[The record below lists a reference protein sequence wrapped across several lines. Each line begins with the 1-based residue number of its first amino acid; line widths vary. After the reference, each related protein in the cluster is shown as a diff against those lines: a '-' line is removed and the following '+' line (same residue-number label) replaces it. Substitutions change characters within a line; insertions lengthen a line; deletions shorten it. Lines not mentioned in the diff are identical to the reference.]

1 MRILFVEPN
10 ADPRAIEIDGSLA
23 SMQAL
28 VGGLIQAVYPFEDPV
43 ALICNDEGK
52 LTGLPQNRPLKHPE
66 TGEVYDVVYG
76 TFFVCSAPSDSENF
90 ESLSDDLLEKYRKIF
105 ALPKLVCTDC
115 GEEFPKDELYP
126 FSGELLCPDCL
137 EAKTVL
143 CSHCGER
150 IWRDENAGGEST
162 PLCQDCYDRHYTN
175 CHCCG
180 DIIRISQ
187 TYYACES
194 DGNEYP
200 FCYDCYTSRTSRKSI
215 QDYYYKPEPLFRG
228 DGDRFFGVE
237 LEVDGAGEDDD
248 NAAEVMSIA
257 NGNGIENLYCKHDGS
272 LDDGF
277 EMVTHPMTLAYHQTE
292 MPWAAILRKAVQ
304 MGYTSHQAGT
314 CGLHVHVNRAA
325 FGNTES
331 VQDAVI
337 ARTLFFFE
345 KFWDELLKFSRR
357 TQGQLNQWA
366 ARYGYKD
373 QPQEILD
380 HAKSGRHAGRYT
392 AVNLTNADTI
402 EFRMFRGTLK
412 YNTLIA
418 TLELLDCIID
428 AAIYLTDDDLKA
440 MSWSSFVLGCTQ
452 PELMQYL
459 KERRL
464 YVNEPVESE
473 GEV

>member
-1 MRILFVEPN
+1 MKILLVEPN
-10 ADPRAIEIDGSLA
+10 DEPRTVEIDGSLA
-23 SMQAL
+23 SMQSL
-28 VGGLIQAVYPFEDPV
+28 VGGLIEAVYPFSDPV

-52 LTGLPQNRPLKHPE
+52 LIGLPQNRPLKHPE
-66 TGEVYDVVYG
+66 TGEIYDIVCG
-76 TFFVCSAPSDSENF
+76 PFFLCSAPSDSENF
-90 ESLSDDLLEKYRKIF
+90 KSLSDDLFEKYSKIF

-143 CSHCGER
+143 CSCCGDR
-150 IWRDENAGGEST
+150 IWRDDDAGSENQ
-162 PLCQDCYDRHYTN
+162 PLCQNCFDRYYERCSDCN
-175 CHCCG
+175 EL
-180 DIIRISQ
+180 ISRDNAM
-187 TYYACES
+187 YRS
-194 DGNEYP
+194 DTPYCQE
-200 FCYDCYTSRTSRKSI
+200 CYLALCDNDAI
-215 QDYYYKPEPLFRG
+215 HDYYFKPTPIFYG
-228 DGDRFFGVE
+228 NGKRFFGVE
-237 LEVDGAGEDDD
+237 LEIDGAGEDSD
-248 NAAEVMSIA
+248 NAAEILHIA
-257 NGNGIENLYCKHDGS
+257 NAEQPLAYCKHDGS

-277 EMVTHPMTLAYHQTE
+277 EMVTHPMTLAYHQAE
-292 MPWAAILRKAVQ
+292 MPWAAILQKAVQ

-314 CGLHVHVNRAA
+314 CGLHVHVNRNA

-331 VQDAVI
+331 AQDAAI
-337 ARTLFFFE
+337 ARVLFFFE

-392 AVNLTNADTI
+392 AVNLTNADTV

-412 YNTLIA
+412 CNTLIA

-452 PELMQYL
+452 PELVQYL

-473 GEV
+473 GDI

>member
-1 MRILFVEPN
+1 M
-10 ADPRAIEIDGSLA
+10 
-23 SMQAL
+23 
-28 VGGLIQAVYPFEDPV
+28 
-43 ALICNDEGK
+43 
-52 LTGLPQNRPLKHPE
+52 KHPE
-66 TGEVYDVVYG
+66 TGEIYDIVCG
-76 TFFVCSAPSDSENF
+76 PFFLCSAPSDSENF
-90 ESLSDDLLEKYRKIF
+90 KSLSDDLFEKYSKIF

-143 CSHCGER
+143 CSCCGDR
-150 IWRDENAGGEST
+150 IWRDDDAGSENQ
-162 PLCQDCYDRHYTN
+162 PLCQNCFDRYYERCSDCN
-175 CHCCG
+175 EL
-180 DIIRISQ
+180 ISRDNAM
-187 TYYACES
+187 YRS
-194 DGNEYP
+194 DTPYCQE
-200 FCYDCYTSRTSRKSI
+200 CYLALCDNDAI
-215 QDYYYKPEPLFRG
+215 HDYYFKPTPIFYG
-228 DGDRFFGVE
+228 NGKRFFGVE
-237 LEVDGAGEDDD
+237 LEIDGAGEDSD
-248 NAAEVMSIA
+248 NAAEILHIA
-257 NGNGIENLYCKHDGS
+257 NAEQPLAYCKHDGS

-277 EMVTHPMTLAYHQTE
+277 EMVTHPMTLAYHQAE
-292 MPWAAILRKAVQ
+292 MPWAAILQKAVQ

-314 CGLHVHVNRAA
+314 CGLHVHVNRNA

-331 VQDAVI
+331 AQDAAI
-337 ARTLFFFE
+337 ARVLFFFE

-392 AVNLTNADTI
+392 AVNLTNADTV

-428 AAIYLTDDDLKA
+428 AAIYLTDNDLKA

-452 PELMQYL
+452 PELVQYL

-473 GEV
+473 GDI